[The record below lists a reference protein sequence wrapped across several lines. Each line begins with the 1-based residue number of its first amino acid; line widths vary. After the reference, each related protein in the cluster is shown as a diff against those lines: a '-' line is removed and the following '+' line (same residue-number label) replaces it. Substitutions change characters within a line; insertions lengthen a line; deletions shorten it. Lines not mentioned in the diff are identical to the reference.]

1 MAKDYYETLGV
12 DKNASADEIKSA
24 YRKLAKKYHPDVN
37 SGNDEAAQKFKEV
50 NEAYQVLSDD
60 QKRKQYDTFG
70 SADAGAGGFS
80 GFGGGTGG
88 FSGFGGFDSTG
99 FEGFSGF
106 SDIFEN
112 IFGGGMRSRP
122 SNGPQRGSNIRVRM
136 KLTFDEAAFG
146 TSKEIKITRKEEC
159 TACKGTGGKDGSE
172 RRTCPTCGGTGEER
186 VQQNTVFGNMINVQT
201 CHQCHGE
208 GTVVDNPC
216 DKCNGTGT
224 ITKTQTLSVKIP
236 AGIDNGQVLTVR
248 GEGNV
253 GKRGGPAGD
262 LLVEISIKPH
272 KLFERV
278 GSDLLLDLKINMV
291 DAAIGEEVEV
301 PTLKEKVR
309 LKIPEGT
316 QSGTVFKLKGQGIQ
330 HLNSSRMGDLFVK
343 VNVEIPKRVNE
354 KQKKL
359 LNEFAS
365 KAKLV
370 KNEFSKPKG

>member
-37 SGNDEAAQKFKEV
+37 SGDDAAAQKFKEV
-50 NEAYQVLSDD
+50 NEAYQVLSDE

-70 SADAGAGGFS
+70 NADANNFG

-112 IFGGGMRSRP
+112 IFGGGMRSHP
-122 SNGPQRGSNIRVRM
+122 ATGPQRGSNIRVRM
-136 KLTFDEAAFG
+136 KLTFEEAAFG
-146 TSKEIKITRKEEC
+146 VSKEIKITRKEEC
-159 TACKGTGGKDGSE
+159 TACNGTGAKDGSE
-172 RRTCPTCGGTGEER
+172 RRTCPACNGTGEER
-186 VQQNTVFGNMINVQT
+186 VQQNTIFGSMINVQT

-208 GTVVDNPC
+208 GTIVDNPC
-216 DKCNGTGT
+216 DKCDGTGT
-224 ITKTQTLSVKIP
+224 ITKTQTLSIKIP

-248 GEGNV
+248 GEGNA
-253 GKRGGPAGD
+253 GKKGGPKGD
-262 LLVEISIKPH
+262 LLVEISVKPH
-272 KLFERV
+272 KLFERI
-278 GSDLLLDLKINMV
+278 GSDLFLDLKINMV

-301 PTLKEKVR
+301 PTLREKVR
-309 LKIPEGT
+309 YKIPEGT
-316 QSGTVFKLKGQGIQ
+316 QSGTTFKLKGQGIQ
-330 HLNSSRMGDLFVK
+330 HLNSSRIGDLYVK

-354 KQKKL
+354 RQKKML
-359 LNEFAS
+359 REFAS
-365 KAKLV
+365 KAKLTG
-370 KNEFSKPKG
+370 NEFSKPKN

>member
-12 DKNASADEIKSA
+12 DKSASADEIKSA

-37 SGNDEAAQKFKEV
+37 SGNEEAAQKFKEV

-70 SADAGAGGFS
+70 NADSTGGFG

-112 IFGGGMRSRP
+112 FFGGSMRSR
-122 SNGPQRGSNIRVRM
+122 SATGPQRGSNIRVRL
-136 KLTFDEAAFG
+136 KLTFEEAAFG

-159 TACKGTGGKDGSE
+159 AACKGKGTKDGSE
-172 RRTCPTCGGTGEER
+172 RRTCPTCNGTGEER
-186 VQQNTVFGNMINVQT
+186 VQQNTIFGSMVNVQT
-201 CHQCHGE
+201 CHQCNGE
-208 GTVVDNPC
+208 GSIADNPC
-216 DKCNGTGT
+216 DKCNGNGYVS
-224 ITKTQTLSVKIP
+224 KTQTLSVKIP
-236 AGIDNGQVLTVR
+236 AGIDSGQVLTVQR
-248 GEGNV
+248 EGNI
-253 GKRGGPAGD
+253 GKRGGSTGD
-262 LLVEISIKPH
+262 LLVEISVKPH

-278 GSDLLLDLKINMV
+278 GNDLLLDLKINMI
-291 DAAIGEEVEV
+291 DATLGEEVEV

-309 LKIPEGT
+309 YKIPEGT
-316 QSGTVFKLKGQGIQ
+316 QSGTVFKLKGQGIKY
-330 HLNSSRMGDLFVK
+330 LNNSRFGDLYVK
-343 VNVEIPKRVNE
+343 VIVDIPKHVND

-359 LNEFAS
+359 LSEFAS

-370 KNEFSKPKG
+370 KNEFSKPKK